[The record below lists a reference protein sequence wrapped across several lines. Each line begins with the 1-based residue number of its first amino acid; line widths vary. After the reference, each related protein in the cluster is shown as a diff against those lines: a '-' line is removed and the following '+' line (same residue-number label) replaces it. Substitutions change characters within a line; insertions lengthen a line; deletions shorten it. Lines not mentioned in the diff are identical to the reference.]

1 MLFSIALSMR
11 ERPQTQL
18 LLGDLPEPGQALR
31 LDDQE
36 EDDQYAE
43 DDGLQVRHDGVRDLD
58 AEELVDPA
66 RGEIEKDGEQ
76 RDEGGAEKR
85 TEDRA
90 DEIGRA
96 SCR

>member
-1 MLFSIALSMR
+1 MFFGMAVSMR
-11 ERPQTQL
+11 ERAQAQL
-18 LLGDLPEPGQALR
+18 PIGEVADPGEALR

-36 EDDQYAE
+36 EDDQPAE
-43 DDGLQVRHDGVRDLD
+43 DDRLQVRHDGVRDLD

-90 DEIGRA
+90 DAADDDHE
-96 SCR
+96 